1 MISFPSPIVLGQSN
15 QTISNKTLELRV
27 HDFASESQQGAFKDY
42 WRAHK
47 HESSSHQLWFLK
59 NFDAYPHSF
68 LNLPDFGQWGDM
80 GRPSW
85 PNPSIPGV
93 GHGCHGSQCT
103 QHVCHNATTR
113 IRFTASVV
121 AVWAVGSVCDCCLPL
136 ESDGRQ
142 HPKKNMIFLSLDWF
156 TGKLKPENPI
166 FNEKIDGF
174 RFRFSRLNQS
184 IDSWKKSGVF
194 IHCHEWLRQNV
205 SCCVS
210 F

>member
-47 HESSSHQLWFLK
+47 PATSSHQLWILMLLPTHFLTSQTL
-59 NFDAYPHSF
+59 DSGAT
-68 LNLPDFGQWGDM
+68 WGDHHDI
-80 GRPSW
+80 SW

-113 IRFTASVV
+113 IRFTASRP
-121 AVWAVGSVCDCCLPL
+121 VGSVCDRCLPL

-142 HPKKNMIFLSLDWF
+142 HPKKNMIFLSMDWF
-156 TGKLKPENPI
+156 KGKLKPENPI

-184 IDSWKKSGVF
+184 IDSRKKSGIF